1 MFLNKILDP
10 LPQIEN
16 YFLLKN
22 DKKRISTTILVE
34 NHINNKLRFGDIN
47 LCKQLLCLLL
57 SRYH

>member
-16 YFLLKN
+16 YLLLKN

-34 NHINNKLRFGDIN
+34 NHIINKLRFGDIN
-47 LCKQLLCLLL
+47 LRKQLLCLLL